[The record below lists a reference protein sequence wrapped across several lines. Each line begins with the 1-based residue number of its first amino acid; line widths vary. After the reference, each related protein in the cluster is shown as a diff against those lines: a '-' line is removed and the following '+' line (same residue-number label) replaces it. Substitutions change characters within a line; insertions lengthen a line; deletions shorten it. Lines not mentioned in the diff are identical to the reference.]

1 MLSTNV
7 KQLLPVVLR
16 AHLQSPAIY
25 PVMGYMARDYTRRF
39 STAMSHKAVGT
50 HNANAASGTIADAT
64 VPVAASPI
72 QSFFHN
78 IDDFF
83 PKPFFTDTSLLKQ
96 MSWIDDIK
104 KNNSFPNHS
113 FKTDEDKHT
122 LSVDLPGVS
131 CDEVKAEI
139 KDDNIL
145 HIFGGRKTEGEDGSL
160 TEMKFDKK
168 FSFGDA
174 VDTKNII
181 ANMKDGVLRLT
192 LPKVPKADPPTE
204 NIYQIKIN
212 QGTTGKGSD

>member
-1 MLSTNV
+1 MLSTNAT
-7 KQLLPVVLR
+7 KLLPVVLR
-16 AHLQSPAIY
+16 AQLQSPAIY
-25 PVMGYMARDYTRRF
+25 PVMGYMARDYSRRF
-39 STAMSHKAVGT
+39 STAMSHKAVAA
-50 HNANAASGTIADAT
+50 HNANASSGTTADAA
-64 VPVAASPI
+64 VAASPI

-83 PKPFFTDTSLLKQ
+83 PKTFFTDTSLLKQ

-104 KNNSFPNHS
+104 KENYFPKHT

-131 CDEVKAEI
+131 CDEVKAEV

-160 TEMKFDKK
+160 SEMKFDKK
-168 FSFGDA
+168 FSFGDT

-192 LPKVPKADPPTE
+192 LPKLPKPYPLTE

-212 QGTTGKGSD
+212 AGTTGKDLD